1 MLNFSNYSKEVIS
14 LINANRPIT
23 NVIENNV
30 KESSFIV
37 KSLIFPLIKAVIR
50 SSLTKWSEI
59 KYITIK
65 KIKVC
70 AANIENSIAIKSDRS
85 TSWTGW
91 VH

>member
-1 MLNFSNYSKEVIS
+1 MFVLNFSNHSKEVIF
-14 LINANRPIT
+14 LISANRPIT
-23 NVIENNV
+23 NVMENNV
-30 KESSFIV
+30 KKSSFIV

-70 AANIENSIAIKSDRS
+70 ATNIENSIEENNYLYF
-85 TSWTGW
+85 
-91 VH
+91 